1 MEDYYQGAWY
11 YMKTKYR
18 GRTEFC
24 APYHGLTVKTL
35 SRFGLMGMALLGGLK
50 PQRLSQY
57 RFHPEGIPFQKSIRI
72 TVHHGEFDE
81 VAANFSSVAYWYQQP
96 E

>member
-1 MEDYYQGAWY
+1 
-11 YMKTKYR
+11 MKTSR
-18 GRTEFC
+18 RDRTEFC

-35 SRFGLMGMALLGGLK
+35 SRFGFVGTTLLARRR

-57 RFHPEGIPFQKSIRI
+57 RFHPEGIQFRKSLRI

-81 VAANFSSVAYWYQQP
+81 VAANFSSVAYWYQRP
-96 E
+96 G

>member
-1 MEDYYQGAWY
+1 V
-11 YMKTKYR
+11 KTR
-18 GRTEFC
+18 HRNRTEFC
-24 APYHGLTVKTL
+24 APYHGLTIKTL
-35 SRFGLMGMALLGGLK
+35 SRFGILGTALLGRQGR
-50 PQRLSQY
+50 QRLSQY

-96 E
+96 AEAAF